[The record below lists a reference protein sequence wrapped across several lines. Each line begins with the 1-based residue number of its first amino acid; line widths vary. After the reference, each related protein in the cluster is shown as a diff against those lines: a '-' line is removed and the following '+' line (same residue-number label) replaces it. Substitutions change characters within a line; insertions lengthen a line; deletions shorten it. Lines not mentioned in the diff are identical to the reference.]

1 MRYLSKTPKQRSN
14 VAAAIVE
21 NFDTAEKALEAME
34 NPDVTA
40 LEELDKINE
49 SLEGRITKLGSSFE
63 KLSNTFINK
72 NGLKSAV
79 SLFTDLLNKV
89 TNLTDKIGGLGVA
102 VEAFFMFKALRGGG
116 ALNLQRSLMTS
127 SGFDLSIGSNLPLK
141 ALMNNMKDATG
152 LRGKMNAVFNKSLIS
167 EADING
173 ISLYNHYVSSGV
185 SAQEA
190 LNKTRNL
197 MSTNAASVVKNTI
210 KQAEAM
216 QKQTGETQKAIVA
229 TEQLNI
235 ITKQGTLL
243 QRVGSSV
250 GSFVGKVSSMA
261 LSMGTTM
268 LVMAAINKL
277 IEFVNKEKEAMKAT
291 AEATDEF
298 NKQNKGLNELRK
310 NYIEICTSITDET
323 EKTKALNEW
332 KKTLAETYG
341 VEEEAL
347 KNINGTRKDGI
358 DLINKESLAQ
368 KQRFL
373 AENSKAGKSAESYVT
388 SSPFVDLKSQGLF
401 SKSAKTEREVYPK
414 YLETLKGLYSETEDN
429 RITFVEK
436 MKQLEEELVSKQ
448 ITEGVTWESN
458 EFLGLLRK
466 DIEHF
471 EEKLKDKKYKEIFE
485 GFIDAE
491 MSVKADAIKDNL
503 KYLDIYKRTLSDMN
517 IIVQEIAASKM
528 DGGEEY
534 YDSLLNRANQYGISI
549 EDLQEAYSIFGDKR
563 ELDSMQIKAF
573 SDALK
578 DLGVDI
584 NLMPNSTDEFI
595 SRLVALENELDEA
608 KNKIQSLTSSIETA
622 RDSIKDISDI
632 IDKQA
637 EPDFFFDSTEMS
649 EVLTKYP
656 ELQGHILECAYGYRI
671 EENALNNLKQT
682 KLEEQK
688 IALQTTLDEQIAVYN
703 SVQNKLNSYN
713 AELNGIK
720 TLTDAKIRMAEIDSA
735 LNKVSSN
742 PLIVPAGKNII
753 SGKLNKE
760 KETLQEY
767 VDIQNA
773 MEKTKNALL
782 TSQTQIDMLGKSF
795 EDVKKATDNINKNME
810 KVKKSTQDSI
820 DDMKDAKQSIEDLLE
835 LTIEMIKKQKELEK
849 EALEEQLDGFKAI
862 IENKKKQ
869 LEIEKDIYNFQ
880 KDLNEKNTSISD
892 IKKDLDNLSLDDSL
906 EAQKKKAELEEQLA
920 KEQSK
925 LDDFLYEHEV
935 ETRKNA
941 LDEEEK
947 LFEEKIDGQIKTI
960 EEYLNKEGV
969 IRQDAMNLINSRTQQ
984 LYNDLQN
991 YATTYS
997 KYTEAEFIKL
1007 WTTAYD
1013 YLTRYGN
1020 GQIDISYSLSYL
1032 TGQTEYLTKY
1042 IEQLEVQADNA
1053 TNALENLGNVDLT
1066 RVVTQLDGLT
1076 DAANTAIEAQ
1086 AKATQGY
1093 QFFSWSD
1100 PLAMYN
1106 YVARQ
1111 PRNHKY
1117 WSTPN
1122 LKAYH
1127 DGGVVT
1133 GGNEVSTGSSEIIAK
1148 LLKGEVVLNSRMQRN
1163 FFNKV
1168 IPDVYKAGAEYVT
1181 NNNSSNNP
1189 ITIQQGDIIIQ
1200 GNTDKS
1206 TVSEIQSKMQETI
1219 NKTLAKINDSKRK
1232 FGGMPNAIGY

>member
-1 MRYLSKTPKQRSN
+1 MKQRSN

-40 LEELDKINE
+40 FEELDIINE
-49 SLEGRITKLGSSFE
+49 SLEGRITKLSSSFE
-63 KLSNTFINK
+63 KLSKTFMNK
-72 NGLKSAV
+72 DGLKSV
-79 SLFTDLLNKV
+79 VTSFTDLLDKV

-116 ALNLQRSLMTS
+116 ALNLQRSLMAS
-127 SGFDLSIGSNLPLK
+127 SGFDLSIGSNLPSK

-152 LRGKMNAVFNKSLIS
+152 LRGKMNAVFNKPLIS
-167 EADING
+167 KADLSG
-173 ISLYNHYVSSGV
+173 ISMYNRYVNSGV
-185 SAQEA
+185 PAQEA
-190 LNKTRNL
+190 LNKTRAL
-197 MSTNAASVVKNTI
+197 MGTNAATVVKNTI
-210 KQAEAM
+210 KQAEAI
-216 QKQTGETQKAIVA
+216 QKQTKETQKAVVA
-229 TEQLNI
+229 TEQLNTI
-235 ITKQGTLL
+235 AKQGTLL
-243 QRVGSSV
+243 QRMGSSI
-250 GSFVGKVSSMA
+250 GSFVGKVGSTA
-261 LSMGTTM
+261 LSIGTTM
-268 LVMAAINKL
+268 FVMKAINKL
-277 IEFVNKEKEAMKAT
+277 IKFINKEKEAMEAA

-298 NKQNKGLNELRK
+298 EKQNKGLNELRER
-310 NYIEICTSITDET
+310 YIEICTSITDET

-341 VEEEAL
+341 VEEDAL

-358 DLINKESLAQ
+358 DLINEESLAQ
-368 KQRFL
+368 KKKYL
-373 AENSKAGKSAESYVT
+373 AENAKAGEKAKERVNRNGFDYLQGSAAASFIGESFGNKEKQQAGKEYRAFLHQMV
-388 SSPFVDLKSQGLF
+388 
-401 SKSAKTEREVYPK
+401 
-414 YLETLKGLYSETEDN
+414 SEAEN
-429 RITFVEK
+429 NI
-436 MKQLEEELVSKQ
+436 EL
-448 ITEGVTWESN
+448 N
-458 EFLGLLRK
+458 N
-466 DIEHF
+466 
-471 EEKLKDKKYKEIFE
+471 KLKDYRTKLVSNKVTGKTSSTEKNFLKLLDKSIKQLDKLLIEDKTQEIYQS
-485 GFIDAE
+485 ITDAE
-491 MSVKADAIKDNL
+491 MSIIADTVNESE
-503 KYLDIYKRTLSDMN
+503 KYTDIFKRTFDEMSEIVVDMSKKDYDLYYSKL
-517 IIVQEIAASKM
+517 VDIANNHGVKI
-528 DGGEEY
+528 
-534 YDSLLNRANQYGISI
+534 Q
-549 EDLQEAYSIFGDKR
+549 DLIEAYSIFQNYNT
-563 ELDSMQIKAF
+563 LDSTQVKAF

-584 NLMPNSTDEFI
+584 SLMPNSADEFI
-595 SRLVALENELDEA
+595 SKLVALENELDEA

-637 EPDFFFDSTEMS
+637 EPDFFFDSIEMS

-671 EENALNNLKQT
+671 EENALNSLKQT
-682 KLEEQK
+682 KLKEQK

-703 SVQNKLNSYN
+703 SVQNKLNSYD

-720 TLTDAKIRMAEIDSA
+720 TLTDAKARMAEIDSN
-735 LNKVSSN
+735 LSQINSN
-742 PLIVPAGKNII
+742 PLILPANKDIL
-753 SGKLNKE
+753 SEKPQKE
-760 KETLQEY
+760 KDTLQEFIN
-767 VDIQNA
+767 IQNA

-795 EDVKKATDNINKNME
+795 NDVKKATDDINKNME

-862 IENKKKQ
+862 IENKKEQ
-869 LEIEKDIYNFQ
+869 LEIEKDIHDFQ
-880 KDLNEKNTSISD
+880 KDLNEKNTSVAD
-892 IKKDLDNLSLDDSL
+892 VKKDLDNLSLDDSL

-920 KEQSK
+920 EEQSK

-960 EEYLNKEGV
+960 EDYLNKEGV
-969 IRQDAMNLINSRTQQ
+969 IRQDAMNLINGRTQQ

-1013 YLTRYGN
+1013 YLTKYGN

-1032 TGQTEYLTKY
+1032 AGQTEYLTKY

-1086 AKATQGY
+1086 AKAAQGY
-1093 QFFSWSD
+1093 KFFSWSD

-1106 YVARQ
+1106 YIARQ
-1111 PRNHKY
+1111 PGNHKY

-1122 LKAYH
+1122 LKTYH

-1168 IPDVYKAGAEYVT
+1168 IPDAYKAGAEYVT

-1200 GNTDKS
+1200 GNADQS
-1206 TVSEIQSKMQETI
+1206 IVLEIQSKMQDTI
-1219 NKTLAKINDSKRK
+1219 NKTLAKINDSKRR
-1232 FGGMPNAIGY
+1232 FGGTSNAIGY

>member
-1 MRYLSKTPKQRSN
+1 MSKTPKQRSN

-40 LEELDKINE
+40 LEELDKVNE
-49 SLEGRITKLGSSFE
+49 SLEGRITKLSSSFE
-63 KLSNTFINK
+63 KLSNTFMDGNS
-72 NGLKSAV
+72 LKSV
-79 SLFTDLLNKV
+79 VTLFTDLLNKV

-127 SGFDLSIGSNLPLK
+127 SRFDLSIGSNLPLK

-152 LRGKMNAVFNKSLIS
+152 LRGKMNAVFNKTLIS
-167 EADING
+167 KADLSG
-173 ISLYNHYVSSGV
+173 ISLYNHYVNSGV

-190 LNKTRNL
+190 LNKTRAL
-197 MSTNAASVVKNTI
+197 MGTNAATVVKNTI
-210 KQAEAM
+210 KQAEAI
-216 QKQTGETQKAIVA
+216 QKQTGETQKAVVA
-229 TEQLNI
+229 TEQLN
-235 ITKQGTLL
+235 TVTEQGTLL
-243 QRVGSSV
+243 RRIGSSI
-250 GSFVGKVSSMA
+250 GSFAGKVVSMGI
-261 LSMGTTM
+261 SIGTTM
-268 LVMAAINKL
+268 AVMAAINKL
-277 IEFVNKEKEAMKAT
+277 IEFVNKEKEAMKAA

-298 NKQNKGLNELRK
+298 EKQNKGLNELRER
-310 NYIEICTSITDET
+310 YIEICTSITDET

-341 VEEEAL
+341 VEEDAL

-358 DLINKESLAQ
+358 DLINEESLAQ
-368 KQRFL
+368 KKRYL
-373 AENSKAGKSAESYVT
+373 AENSKIGKTAEAYVT
-388 SSPFVDLKSQGLF
+388 SSPFYDLKSKGLF
-401 SKSAKTEREVYPK
+401 GKSAKTKREVYPE

-429 RITFVEK
+429 KITFVEK

-448 ITEGVTWESN
+448 ATEGVTWESN

-471 EEKLKDKKYKEIFE
+471 EEKLKDENYKEIFE

-491 MSVKADAIKDNL
+491 MSVRADAIKDNL
-503 KYLDIYKRTLSDMN
+503 NYLDIYKRTLSDMN

-528 DGGEEY
+528 EGGEEY

-549 EDLQEAYSIFGDKR
+549 GELQEAYSIFSDKR

-584 NLMPNSTDEFI
+584 SLMPNSADEFT
-595 SRLVALENELDEA
+595 SKLVALENELDEA

-637 EPDFFFDSTEMS
+637 EPDFFFDSIEMS

-671 EENALNNLKQT
+671 EENALNSLKQT

-688 IALQTTLDEQIAVYN
+688 TALQTTLDEQVAVYN
-703 SVQNKLNSYN
+703 SVQNKLNSYD

-720 TLTDAKIRMAEIDSA
+720 TLTDAKVRMAEIDSN
-735 LNKVSSN
+735 LSQINSN
-742 PLIVPAGKNII
+742 PLILPFAKDIL
-753 SGKLNKE
+753 SEKPQKE
-760 KETLQEY
+760 KDTLQEF
-767 VDIQNA
+767 VNIQNA

-795 EDVKKATDNINKNME
+795 NDVKKATDDINKNIE

-862 IENKKKQ
+862 IENKKEQ
-869 LEIEKDIYNFQ
+869 LEIEKDIHDFQ
-880 KDLNEKNTSISD
+880 KDLNEKNTSVAD
-892 IKKDLDNLSLDDSL
+892 VKKDLDNLSLDDSL

-920 KEQSK
+920 EEQSK

-960 EEYLNKEGV
+960 EDYLNKEGV
-969 IRQDAMNLINSRTQQ
+969 IRQDAMNLINGRTQQ
-984 LYNDLQN
+984 LYSDLQN

-1013 YLTRYGN
+1013 CLTKYGN

-1032 TGQTEYLTKY
+1032 AGQTEYLTKY

-1086 AKATQGY
+1086 AKAAQGY
-1093 QFFSWSD
+1093 KFFSWSD

-1106 YVARQ
+1106 YIARQ
-1111 PRNHKY
+1111 PGDHKY

-1168 IPDVYKAGAEYVT
+1168 IPDAYKAGAEYVT

-1200 GNTDKS
+1200 GNADQS
-1206 TVSEIQSKMQETI
+1206 IVLEIQSKMQDTI
-1219 NKTLAKINDSKRK
+1219 NKTLAKINDSKRR
-1232 FGGMPNAIGY
+1232 FGGTPNAIGY